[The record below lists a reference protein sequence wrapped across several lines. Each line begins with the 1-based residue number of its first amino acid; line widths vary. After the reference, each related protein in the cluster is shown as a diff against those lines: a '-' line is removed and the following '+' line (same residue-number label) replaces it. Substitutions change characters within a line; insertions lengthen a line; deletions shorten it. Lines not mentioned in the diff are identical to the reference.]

1 MDAVHTTQVKDNKT
15 SKKGEIMPKSSKAKT
30 FSLDKNRVE
39 NLKTV
44 MNDYGISYRGDA
56 DAIHKAIDKYIIDLK
71 LSASKPY
78 PHNKNEIIQS

>member
-1 MDAVHTTQVKDNKT
+1 MDTVHEQHSNNIKVKKMT
-15 SKKGEIMPKSSKAKT
+15 KSSKAKS

-39 NLKTV
+39 NLKKV

-71 LSASKPY
+71 LSASTPY
-78 PHNKNEIIQS
+78 PHNTKEITQQ